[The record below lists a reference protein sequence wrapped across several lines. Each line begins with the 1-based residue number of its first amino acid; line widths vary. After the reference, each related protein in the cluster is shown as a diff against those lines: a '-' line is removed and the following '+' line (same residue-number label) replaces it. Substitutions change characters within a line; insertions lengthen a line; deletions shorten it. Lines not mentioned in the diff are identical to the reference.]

1 MGRGG
6 GSSYAAASAALSQIS
21 IPKIAAAVGLSRRYV
36 HMLFAG
42 SDSTEVPTP
51 PPGSVLR
58 FTLKLVGKGRAVCC
72 EKILTTSVM
81 HGRLPI
87 IADAREEML
96 YQ

>member
-1 MGRGG
+1 MGG
-6 GSSYAAASAALSQIS
+6 GGGANATTWVG
-21 IPKIAAAVGLSRRYV
+21 IA
-36 HMLFAG
+36 
-42 SDSTEVPTP
+42 
-51 PPGSVLR
+51 GSVLR

-72 EKILTTSVM
+72 EKIPTTSVM